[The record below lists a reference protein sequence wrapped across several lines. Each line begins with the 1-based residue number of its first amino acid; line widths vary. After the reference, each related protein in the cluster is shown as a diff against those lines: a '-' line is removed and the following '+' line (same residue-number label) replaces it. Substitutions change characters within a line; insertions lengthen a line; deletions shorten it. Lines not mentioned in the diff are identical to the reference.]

1 LLSLLIASLGTIAA
15 FLCADASALRFDELQ
30 GIQQASIA
38 LWQSQD
44 SIWLAAFAFVLQS
57 AFVLYLLVERRK
69 RMRAEQSLE
78 IAGQESAAAID
89 RLHLMEHR
97 YSSILDDIGEQL
109 VLLQEEERRRI
120 AAELHDSTAQHLV
133 AIDLLLMRMRTV
145 AKQAAG
151 ADTILDQ
158 MKSSLREAQR
168 ELRSFTYLLHP
179 PDLREAGLKTVLAR
193 FIDGFEDRTGIVAQ
207 AHIGHDIDAIPYPMQ
222 RSLLRIAQE
231 ALANVHR
238 HAQANAVT
246 VKLTL
251 RQGRVDLR
259 VGDNGRGIVEPPGT
273 APRHGVGIPGMRAR
287 ARHFGGDVKLFSGR
301 RGTLV
306 TAIIPCG
313 SLSVDGMGMQHNAS
327 DIPNR
332 HLAARPPTAT
342 VQSVGRA

>member
-1 LLSLLIASLGTIAA
+1 MRLSVTLFGTIAV
-15 FLCADASALRFDELQ
+15 LLGADVSSVRSDDLR
-30 GIQQASIA
+30 GMQQAGIA

-57 AFVLYLLVERRK
+57 AFIAYLLVERRK

-78 IAGQESAAAID
+78 IAGQQSAAAID

-109 VLLQEEERRRI
+109 VSLQEEERRRI

-133 AIDLLLMRMRTV
+133 AIELLMMRMRTV
-145 AKQAAG
+145 AQQTAG

-158 MKSSLREAQR
+158 MKSSLKEAQR
-168 ELRSFTYLLHP
+168 ELRIFTYLLHP
-179 PDLREAGLKTVLAR
+179 PDLWEDGLKTALER
-193 FIDGFEDRTGIVAQ
+193 FIEGFEDRTGIVAQ
-207 AHIGHDIDAIPYPMQ
+207 AQIGRDIDAIPYPMQ
-222 RSLLRIAQE
+222 RSILRIAQE

-238 HAQANAVT
+238 HAQANIVT

-259 VGDNGRGIVEPPGT
+259 VGDNGRGIAELSGS

-306 TAIIPCG
+306 AAMIPCE
-313 SLSVDGMGMQHNAS
+313 SLSPDRMPMQPGAS
-327 DIPNR
+327 DIPER
-332 HLAARPPTAT
+332 QRAA
-342 VQSVGRA
+342 S